1 MYRYEQANPIQR
13 LIRWS
18 AGLAPMSWFYARTLR
33 HIDRVVYGVTRGRA
47 TFTSFISGLPVVLL
61 TTTGARSGR
70 LRTLPLVGV
79 PEGERLIVIA
89 SNFGQHHNPAWY
101 FNLRAHPRATI
112 EFGGERREV
121 EAQELSGDERERW
134 YALGMGIYPGW
145 ASYRRRAAHRQ
156 IPVMELRP
164 A

>member
-1 MYRYEQANPIQR
+1 MYRYEHANPIQR

-33 HIDRVVYGVTRGRA
+33 HIDRLVYGATRGRA
-47 TFTSFISGLPVVLL
+47 TFTSLISGLPVVLL

-89 SNFGQHHNPAWY
+89 SNFAGTRSAWTSIPAGPPI
-101 FNLRAHPRATI
+101 AGA
-112 EFGGERREV
+112 RRI
-121 EAQELSGDERERW
+121 ARSR
-134 YALGMGIYPGW
+134 
-145 ASYRRRAAHRQ
+145 
-156 IPVMELRP
+156 
-164 A
+164 